1 MSEALRAGKFWS
13 GLVLLLVG
21 GLLLP
26 GLRTPTGA
34 WALHAQTLPDSLQAD
49 SSRTDT
55 LRTPRADRLLP
66 RRTRDLPYARLWP
79 RTASLTA
86 LRPSAWQR
94 EVTLDSTRLAYHIHE
109 RIGQTD
115 VRVPV
120 TLDLESYRK
129 LRLRQT
135 LRQNWSTVQTQ
146 RQRQAN
152 QRRRGGLGVSIA
164 LPGGRQSA
172 FTTIFGRPEVD
183 LRVNGQAN
191 INAGFNYRKSDQQVA
206 FSGRAAQLD
215 PDFKQDLR
223 LGITGTIGDKLRVNV
238 NWDTNNQF
246 DYQNQ
251 LRLEYTGYE
260 DEIIQRIEAGNVMLQ
275 TPSQLIRGGQSLFGI
290 KAQFQL
296 GGLQLTTV
304 ASQQEGQAN
313 SLTIS
318 GGAQTTTF
326 DLQPT
331 DYDDGRHFFLA
342 YYFRNWWEDALS
354 DPPNIR
360 VANGFERIT
369 EIEVWKLVYPVRDDE
384 NVRQVVAL
392 VDLGEPE
399 ELLTLADAYT
409 RDDAGALPD
418 NRNDRYDDTPG
429 GEVDTYLRNGQ
440 ANAAAY
446 LKDQRGLSEDDFQIG
461 RFKRLEPGRDYTYDE
476 VLGYISLTQRL
487 QENEALAIAFRYRA
501 GGRIYQVGDFS
512 SETGGAG
519 GGQDEDRLVLKLLR
533 PSQLRQ
539 PSPATGYNPA
549 VWYLELR
556 NLYRLPGRG
565 INPEDFELEIYYQ
578 PPGKTAQKF
587 LTELGAQRTLLQ
599 LLGLDR
605 LNQDQAPVPDN
616 RFDFLTSITIDP
628 GEGLLIFPFL
638 EPFGKRLEQLIE
650 ATELPDDQKAALKD
664 RYVFRDLYTQK
675 KENAR
680 RNTQHNVY
688 RIQGSYKSAVQDF
701 YDLQAYAGLVE
712 GSVRV
717 TSGGTPLQ
725 EGVDFVVDYQ
735 SGTVR
740 IINPA
745 YLTPGREIQISYEQ
759 NALFNL
765 QKKTLLGLRADY
777 TLGDNLALGATM
789 MRLSQKS
796 PVDKFRLG
804 EEPIS
809 NMIWGFDGSFT
820 AQPRWLTYALDALPL
835 IQTKEPSE
843 VSFSGEFAQ
852 LRPGHGETLA
862 FERTRRELRDNNR
875 DFPADE
881 LKGISYIDD
890 FEGFETTFSLKQ
902 PGSWR
907 LASPPDSIA
916 RYPAGFVGSLYDSLR
931 TTWRGVFAWYQLSE
945 VLVADLARR
954 APVYD
959 PEAVR
964 PVLITDVFPNRDVRG
979 ELNQTLPTL
988 DVYFNPYR
996 RGPYNYTT
1004 ELEDFLSHP
1013 EEVWGG
1019 MMQRLPEGYTDFN
1032 LKNIE
1037 FIEFIFRP
1045 FPENP
1050 ERDAGPDA
1058 KLYIDLGSISEDV
1071 IPNGKLNAEDGL
1083 SMTDPTSGFRGDQW
1097 SRYPTSIQNNSVDL
1111 DLSLRRTE
1119 DLGLDGL
1126 ASYDP
1131 SAYPEIY
1138 TEAFHFRR
1146 FLEALDPNN
1155 PDPRY
1160 RAERARALRDPSGD
1174 DYHSFD
1180 DDAFFRDPELFPPE
1194 LYPNGVPLQERFAH
1208 YFPGLE
1214 LNAYETQNQLAT
1226 NASVRRGNSRIPD
1239 TEDLNFNASIDTD
1252 NSYFEYEI
1260 PLSKAVLD
1268 SLARPDREDD
1278 YIVGAIT
1285 NSKGETWYQVRIP
1298 VRNYTRRV
1306 GNIQDFSLIESI
1318 RVWTTGHRV
1327 PITLRFATFELVG
1340 SQWRKAEEVAV
1351 EEQTPSD
1358 TLFTNTRVSISSV
1371 NNEENPDIYRTPNG
1385 AIISQVRTA
1394 SGVVRNAREQALVLR
1409 VENLFPGHQRG
1420 IYKTFTQGLDLLKYS
1435 NLRMFVHLH
1444 GRLGDGTPLE
1454 ALAQQDPEA
1463 ARQKVRLFVRLGSN
1477 ASGDYYE
1484 YEQPL
1489 MPSSVTSGNSDELWQ
1504 TFQRWGDRVIDLN
1517 SVNILLGALNELKI
1531 ARDAA
1536 GFPADSVFWNEIDGR
1551 PTAPGVPDADEF
1563 APPGTRLAVKGNPS
1577 LGRITMIIIGVRNP
1591 APPGSADPR
1600 DRLEEVVV
1608 WLNELRVSGYDE
1620 KNGYAAVANLNLKLA
1635 DLGRVRAN
1643 FRMQTDGFGS
1653 LSSTLGEREQTNQ
1666 QSWSIATDFNLDRL
1680 LPRRYGWSIPFSLQL
1695 QSSTATPRFDP
1706 ARGDVRVE
1714 EVLNQIERD
1723 STRSRRERELERQ
1736 EVIERVQTHSF
1747 TRSYS
1752 FRIQKQG
1759 SRSWLMR
1766 TLVDGLSFSYAFAET
1781 QARSPTLRFQNSWR
1795 WNAALSYRLNI
1806 RRPRTVRPFWFLD
1819 DLPLVGLLGD
1829 LRFNYLPQSLSWSG
1843 NASRNFSGSQDRPA
1857 VLPGRGNPELP
1868 DLVANPI
1875 REQHSLAHS
1884 RTFSLQYNPFT
1895 FLNLSFDTN
1904 TRQSLNAISVDTVYQ
1919 VVLPD
1924 TVLRG
1929 LTMAEALERGL
1940 VDSADVG
1947 VRAFEQY
1954 RLQPVPV
1961 RRVMQRILDGAEGL
1975 RTDNYQQRFTAVLR
1989 PNLRTRWLQLQDLNY
2004 TAQFSWQNGSIQR
2017 NTGASVSNQAS
2028 LSSGL
2033 TLRPRELWRKF
2044 EFYRKLEEQERQS
2057 NQRRR
2062 QPRTEEAED
2071 KPKPL
2076 IRPPNP
2082 IVLLRRLFLA
2092 VTGIENLQITGRAG
2106 WSSASSNVG
2115 RGPIDSVQVAYSLL
2129 DALRGRGP
2137 SVGYRFGLD
2146 RRVDLENR
2154 VLDPSLQVA
2163 DALSND
2169 YELRAS
2175 TALQLSPNLQVSLN
2189 WNVSWNKRT
2198 DYSYR
2203 PVEGGGVDTT
2213 MTERGT
2219 SRASIWAF
2227 GASYLELFRRQ
2238 LDTYR
2243 RDLSQAADPT
2253 EIGDENGDGRV
2264 ALTNASVVAD
2274 FRRAFMHTPGL
2285 LGTHTPIPLP
2295 GWQLTYSGLSNWP
2308 LFRRLAQSVTV
2319 RHGYSA
2325 DYSADYR
2332 TNLNALVDDPEAAFG
2347 TFALG
2352 GRRIRYRFSRY
2363 EVSAVRINERYQPLI
2378 GLDITWKN
2386 RLQTNLAWS
2395 KSRSYSLSTNNEVN
2409 ASATGELAFTLSY
2422 QVQGLRI
2429 PFLPIKRL
2437 NNRVG
2442 ISLNIARSS
2451 TEERRFSLFRAMQAA
2466 ADDPEAFDPKDALSP
2481 DFAPILTSW
2490 TRTTIAPQISYQ
2502 FSNRVSASFQLRYER
2517 FESADSRV
2525 PSSTTMQGGF
2535 NIRVSIS
2542 N

>member
-13 GLVLLLVG
+13 GWVLLLAG
-21 GLLLP
+21 GLLWP
-26 GLRTPTGA
+26 GLTSPSGA
-34 WALHAQTLPDSLQAD
+34 WVLHAQMRADSLQTD
-49 SSRTDT
+49 TSRTDM
-55 LRTPRADRLLP
+55 RATPRADRLLP
-66 RRTRDLPYARLWP
+66 RHTRDLPHARLWP
-79 RTASLTA
+79 RMASPLTA
-86 LRPSAWQR
+86 LPLSSWKH
-94 EVTLDSTRLAYHIHE
+94 EVRLDTTKLVYHIRE
-109 RIGQTD
+109 RIGSAD
-115 VRVPV
+115 VRVPI
-120 TLDLESYRK
+120 TLDLQAYRD
-129 LRLRQT
+129 LRLRQA
-135 LRQNWSTVQTQ
+135 LRKNWRTVQTQ
-146 RQRQAN
+146 RQRRIA
-152 QRRRGGLGVSIA
+152 RRRRSGLGVSIA

-172 FTTIFGRPEVD
+172 FSTIFGRPEVD

-191 INAGFNYRKSDQQVA
+191 ITAGFNYRKSDQQVA
-206 FSGRAAQLD
+206 FSGRVAQLD

-326 DLQPT
+326 DLKPT
-331 DYDDGRHFFLA
+331 DYDDSRHFFLA
-342 YYFRNWWEDALS
+342 YYFRNRWEDALS

-384 NVRQVVAL
+384 NVRQVVAI

-399 ELLTLADAYT
+399 ALLTLADAYT

-446 LKDQRGLSEDDFQIG
+446 LKDQRGLTEDDFQIG

-487 QENEALAIAFRYRA
+487 QENEALAVAFRYRA

-533 PSQLRQ
+533 PSRPRQ

-616 RFDFLTSITIDP
+616 RFDFLNSITIDP

-638 EPFGKRLEQLIE
+638 EPFGKRLAQLID
-650 ATELPDDQKAALKD
+650 ATELPDNQKATLKD
-664 RYVFRDLYTQK
+664 RYVFWDLYTQK

-680 RNTQHNVY
+680 RNTRHNVY
-688 RIQGSYKSAVQDF
+688 RIQGSYKSTVQDF
-701 YDLQAYAGLVE
+701 YDLRAYAGLVE

-777 TLGDNLALGATM
+777 TLGENLALGATL
-789 MRLSQKS
+789 MRLSQRS

-804 EEPIS
+804 EEPIN
-809 NMIWGFDGSFT
+809 NMIWGIDGSFT
-820 AQPRWLTYALDALPL
+820 AQPRWLTHLLDALPL

-843 VSFSGEFAQ
+843 LAISGEFAQ
-852 LRPGHGETLA
+852 FRPGHGQTLA

-875 DFPADE
+875 DFPRDE

-890 FEGFETTFSLKQ
+890 FEGFENTFSLKQ

-916 RYPAGFVGSLYDSLR
+916 RYPAGFTGSLYDSLR
-931 TTWRGVFAWYQLSE
+931 TTWRGLFTWYQLSE
-945 VLVADLARR
+945 VLLADLARR

-988 DVYFNPYR
+988 DVYFNPHR

-1004 ELEDFLSHP
+1004 ELEDFLNHP
-1013 EEVWGG
+1013 EAVWGG

-1050 ERDAGPDA
+1050 ERDAGPNA

-1111 DLSLRRTE
+1111 DLNLRRTE

-1131 SAYPEIY
+1131 SAYPELY
-1138 TEAFHFRR
+1138 TEAFHFRK
-1146 FLEALDPNN
+1146 FLEALDPTH

-1160 RAERARALRDPSGD
+1160 QAERAHALRDPSGD
-1174 DYHSFD
+1174 DYQSFD
-1180 DDAFFRDPELFPPE
+1180 NEAFFGDPELFPPE
-1194 LYPNGVPLQERFAH
+1194 LYPNGVPIQERFAH

-1214 LNAYETQNQLAT
+1214 LNAYETQNQLAP
-1226 NASVRRGNSRIPD
+1226 NASVRRGNSRTPD
-1239 TEDLNFNASIDTD
+1239 TEDLNFNASIDTE

-1260 PLSKAVLD
+1260 PLSKAILD
-1268 SLARPDREDD
+1268 SLAHPDRSDD

-1285 NSKGETWYQVRIP
+1285 NSRGETWYQVRIP
-1298 VRNYTRRV
+1298 VRKYTRRV
-1306 GNIQDFSLIESI
+1306 GNIQDFSLIETI

-1351 EEQTPSD
+1351 EEQRPSD
-1358 TLFTNTRVSISSV
+1358 TLFTNTRVSISSI

-1385 AIISQVRTA
+1385 AIISRVRTP
-1394 SGVVRNAREQALVLR
+1394 SGVIRNAREQALVLR
-1409 VENLFPGHQRG
+1409 VENLYPGHQRG
-1420 IYKTFTQGLDLLKYS
+1420 IYRTFTQGLDLLKYS

-1444 GRLGDGTPLE
+1444 GKLGDGTPLE

-1463 ARQKVRLFVRLGSN
+1463 ARQKVRLFVRLGAN
-1477 ASGDYYE
+1477 ASSDYYE

-1489 MPSSVTSGNSDELWQ
+1489 MPSSVTSGNSDALWQ

-1517 SVNILLGALNELKI
+1517 SVNILLSALNELKI

-1536 GFPADSVFWNEIDGR
+1536 GFPADSVFWNEINGQ

-1620 KNGYAAVANLNLKLA
+1620 KNGYAAIANVNLKLA

-1643 FRMQTDGFGS
+1643 FRMQTDGFGA
-1653 LSSTLGEREQTNQ
+1653 LSSTLGERAQTDQ
-1666 QSWSIATDFNLDRL
+1666 QSWSLATDFNLDRL

-1695 QSSTATPRFDP
+1695 QSSTVTPRFDP
-1706 ARGDVRVE
+1706 ARGDVRVQ

-1723 STRSRRERELERQ
+1723 TTLSRRERTRQRQ
-1736 EVIERVQTHSF
+1736 EVIKRVQTYSL

-1752 FRIQKQG
+1752 FRIQKRG
-1759 SRSWLMR
+1759 SQSWLLR
-1766 TLVDGLSFSYAFAET
+1766 TLVDGLSFSYAFTET
-1781 QARSPTLRFQNSWR
+1781 QARSPTQRFRNTWR
-1795 WNAALSYRLNI
+1795 WNTSLSYRLNI
-1806 RRPRTVRPFWFLD
+1806 RRPRTVRPLWFLD
-1819 DLPLVGLLGD
+1819 NLPLVGLLAD

-1843 NASRNFSGSQDRPA
+1843 NASRDFSGSQDRPA
-1857 VLPGRGNPELP
+1857 ILPGLARAEVP

-1875 REQHSLAHS
+1875 REQHGLTHN

-1919 VVLPD
+1919 VVTSD
-1924 TVLRG
+1924 TVYRG
-1929 LTMAEALERGL
+1929 LRLREALARGL
-1940 VDSADVG
+1940 VDSSDIG

-1954 RLQPVPV
+1954 RLHPVPI
-1961 RRVMQRILDGAEGL
+1961 RRVLQRILDGAKGL
-1975 RTDNYQQRFTAVLR
+1975 RTDNHQQQFTAVLQ
-1989 PNLRTRWLQLQDLNY
+1989 PNLRTRWLQLQDISY
-2004 TAQFSWQNGSIQR
+2004 SAQFTWQNGSIQR
-2017 NTGASVSNQAS
+2017 NTGANISNRAI

-2033 TLRPRELWRKF
+2033 TLRLRELWRQF
-2044 EFYRKLEEQERQS
+2044 SFYRKLEEQERRAR
-2057 NQRRR
+2057 QRRR
-2062 QPRTEEAED
+2062 QPQNDTEDQA
-2071 KPKPL
+2071 KPL
-2076 IRPPNP
+2076 VRLPDP
-2082 IVLLRRLFLA
+2082 IALLRRLFLA
-2092 VTGIENLQITGRAG
+2092 LTGIENLQLTGRAS

-2115 RGPIDSVQVAYSLL
+2115 RGPLDSVQVAYSLL

-2137 SVGYRFGLD
+2137 SVGYRFGLA
-2146 RRVDLENR
+2146 RRIALDNR
-2154 VLDPSLQVA
+2154 ILDPSLQVT
-2163 DALSND
+2163 DILNNT

-2175 TALQLSPNLQVSLN
+2175 TVLQLSPSLQVTLN
-2189 WNVSWNKRT
+2189 WNASWNTRI

-2203 PVEGGGVDTT
+2203 PLEESGVDTT
-2213 MTERGT
+2213 KTERG
-2219 SRASIWAF
+2219 SSSASVWAF

-2238 LDTYR
+2238 LETYR
-2243 RDLSQAADPT
+2243 QDFRQAARSA

-2264 ALTNASVVAD
+2264 ALTNASVVSD
-2274 FRRAFMHTPGL
+2274 FRRAFIHT
-2285 LGTHTPIPLP
+2285 LGFLNTHTPIPMP
-2295 GWQLTYSGLSNWP
+2295 GWQLTYTGLSNWP
-2308 LFRRLAQSVTV
+2308 LLQRLAQSITI

-2325 DYSADYR
+2325 DYSSDYR
-2332 TNLNALVDDPEAAFG
+2332 TNLNALVEDPNAAFG
-2347 TFALG
+2347 TFVLG

-2395 KSRSYSLSTNNEVN
+2395 KSRTYSLSTNNEVN
-2409 ASATGELAFTLSY
+2409 TSATSELSFTLSY
-2422 QVQGLRI
+2422 QRQGLRI

-2451 TEERRFSLFRAMQAA
+2451 TEERRYSLFRALQAA
-2466 ADDPEAFDPKDALSP
+2466 ADDPEAYDPRDALSP
-2481 DFAPILTSW
+2481 DFAPILTAW

-2517 FESADSRV
+2517 FKSADSRV
-2525 PSSTTMQGGF
+2525 PSSTTVQGGF